1 MNDDGD
7 DGDESKTI
15 TISRAFDE
23 IIDDYNSDCEPE
35 LQEIVEFWNDMYRDE
50 TAEEKKQREVNAAK
64 GISKLDYENR
74 MQEMKQKEIQKKK
87 KKRAEKQKEKREQE
101 KKNRLPY
108 DMDAARYLSMFYN
121 KGIDEESDLDDD
133 GLEDDDA
140 YHTTKKVSFIWEF
153 MYNDDQVF
161 QMKLDPIYKLYLM
174 TRSSPR
180 RLNSFGWLGRMDKA
194 MFPTAANMK
203 EEPKV
208 FRHVGLRKWG
218 KPESRY
224 TCELPTKVGGIS
236 TEDRK
241 SSLVMLPSV
250 IGPICYLLSVCN
262 ENLEYHL
269 LELKLYMDSC
279 LLYSPYSYFR
289 DQSVNSFMK
298 DIDKDAARTAA
309 LVLADANLRAV
320 YAFTRNRSVFL
331 DGAETPIIND
341 NFATH
346 GIQDEN
352 VFNVYGQPSLVE
364 KTFGFPHE
372 DMRLYRQYADSKRTK
387 SKRGKKSNDN
397 SNDNNKNSNTR
408 RGHSSHHHSSHR
420 HSSRH
425 HSSSHHGTRSNSGR
439 GDSSRTGRGTDRSGG
454 GTGRSGGGSGRSRSG
469 RGTGRSG
476 AGKSKSKVRRNSK
489 SRSRSNQNKAKD
501 VI

>member
-1 MNDDGD
+1 MNDDN
-7 DGDESKTI
+7 DESKTI
-15 TISRAFDE
+15 TISRGFNE
-23 IIDDYNSDCEPE
+23 IIDDYDSDCEPE
-35 LQEIVEFWNDMYRDE
+35 LQEIVEFWNDIYRDE
-50 TAEEKKQREVNAAK
+50 TAEEKKQREIDAAK
-64 GISKLDYENR
+64 GTSKLDYENR
-74 MQEMKQKEIQKKK
+74 MQEMKQKEMKKK
-87 KKRAEKQKEKREQE
+87 KQKRAEKQRKEKEKREQAY
-101 KKNRLPY
+101 NQLTC
-108 DMDAARYLSMFYN
+108 DAARQLAMFFN
-121 KGIDEESDLDDD
+121 HGVKEESDLDDD
-133 GLEDDDA
+133 DGLQDDDA

-153 MYNDDQVF
+153 MYNADQVF
-161 QMKLDPIYKLYLM
+161 QMKIDPIYKLSLM

-218 KPESRY
+218 KPETRY

-241 SSLVMLPSV
+241 SNLVMLPSI

-279 LLYSPYSYFR
+279 VLYSPYSYFR

-298 DIDKDAARTAA
+298 DIDRDAARTTAI
-309 LVLADANLRAV
+309 VLADANLRAV

-331 DGAETPIIND
+331 DGTETPIIND
-341 NFATH
+341 NFATD

-352 VFNVYGQPSLVE
+352 VFDVYGQPSLVE
-364 KTFGFPHE
+364 RIFGFSRE

-387 SKRGKKSNDN
+387 SKRGKIFNDN
-397 SNDNNKNSNTR
+397 SNDNNKNSNTH

-425 HSSSHHGTRSNSGR
+425 HSSHHGGRSNSGR
-439 GDSSRTGRGTDRSGG
+439 GDSSRTGRGSG
-454 GTGRSGGGSGRSRSG
+454 SRSG
-469 RGTGRSG
+469 RTGRSSR

-489 SRSRSNQNKAKD
+489 SRSSSNQNKAKD